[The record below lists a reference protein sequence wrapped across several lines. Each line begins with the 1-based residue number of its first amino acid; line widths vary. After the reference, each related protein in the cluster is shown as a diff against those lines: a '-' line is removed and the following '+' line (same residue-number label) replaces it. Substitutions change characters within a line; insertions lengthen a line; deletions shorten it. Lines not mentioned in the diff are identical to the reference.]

1 MFNRSREESRSAESD
16 FLCTVFEKL
25 RAPSDV
31 TPAPGFYERVCSRIQ
46 EINRQSIWAPLIYSR
61 FRWRL
66 VTACLTLT
74 LGTLS
79 YLLAADW
86 SPTAATFSSVNA
98 QERRDAVLA
107 EIVTYR
113 RPN

>member
-16 FLCTVFEKL
+16 FLCTVFEEL
-25 RAPSDV
+25 RALSDV
-31 TPAPGFYERVCSRIQ
+31 APASGFYERVCSRIQ

-61 FRWRL
+61 FRWRF

-86 SPTAATFSSVNA
+86 SLTAATFSSANA
-98 QERRDAVLA
+98 KQRRDAVLT

-113 RPN
+113 KRN